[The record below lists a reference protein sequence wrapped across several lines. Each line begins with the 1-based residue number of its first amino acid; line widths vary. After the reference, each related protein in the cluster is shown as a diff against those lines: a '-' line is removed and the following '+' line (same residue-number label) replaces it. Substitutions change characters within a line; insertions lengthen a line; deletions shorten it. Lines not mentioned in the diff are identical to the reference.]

1 MPIKSLEGE
10 GEFSTTTRLFACGLP
25 SHRARSLRMRTGKK
39 KTTPDRRAWSLCAE
53 RIGSANSSNR
63 PLVAIAPDVRP
74 VDSFCARRDWPRG
87 QVNRDRD
94 SAFEK
99 ALALR

>member
-10 GEFSTTTRLFACGLP
+10 REFSTTTRLFACGLP

-63 PLVAIAPDVRP
+63 PLGEIAPDDRP
-74 VDSFCARRDWPRG
+74 VDSLRTRRDRS
-87 QVNRDRD
+87 RR
-94 SAFEK
+94 
-99 ALALR
+99 